1 MLSKGRPPDTNK
13 MQVPDISYT
22 SPLMNRHSQLSVTL
36 DENLRCVSAFKGRVE
51 WVILNLKKAGADLT
65 EWTASDE
72 LIRTKGAD
80 LIKRGWLTY
89 VTGTLDSYHQCVCK
103 NLVKS
108 AASGRFLIN
117 LDIDNRISIK
127 DTIQL
132 LQLDLDHVLYHG
144 FDGKWGT
151 GSSGMFGLPQSLFRN
166 LGGYNEEFL
175 PYGYDEMDLMNRA
188 VAATGYPIHR
198 FSTRQ
203 TAIQNTDTDRAAHLA
218 DARPLQVQNTTN
230 RATSQANI
238 AAGRLVCRPV
248 LSQSVTLEK
257 HRPE

>member
-1 MLSKGRPPDTNK
+1 MPI
-13 MQVPDISYT
+13 PDISYT
-22 SPLMNRHSQLSVTL
+22 SPLMNRHKQLSETL
-36 DENLRCVSAFKGRVE
+36 SDNLRCVAAFKGRVE
-51 WVILNLKKAGADLT
+51 WVILNLKKAGGDDA
-65 EWTASDE
+65 EWAASDE
-72 LIRTKGAD
+72 LIKSKGAD
-80 LIKRGWLTY
+80 LIERGYLTY

-103 NLVKS
+103 NLVKG
-108 AASGRFLIN
+108 AAHGRFLIN

-127 DTIQL
+127 DTNQL
-132 LQLDLDHVLYHG
+132 LTMDLDHILYHG

-151 GSSGMFGLPQSLFRN
+151 GSSGMFGLPRTVFRD

-188 VAATGYPIHR
+188 TAATGFPIHR

-203 TAIQNTDTDRAAHLA
+203 TAIQNTDADRAANLV
-218 DARPLQVQNTTN
+218 DTRPLQEQNATN

-248 LSQSVTLEK
+248 VSQMIALEK